1 LTATPRAESG
11 TATLK
16 AHASNAETSG
26 SRSARMSASLARN
39 WWTLGLR
46 GVAAVLFAIAVLSLP
61 SPTIAS
67 LVLLFAAYVA
77 ADGAFAILAGVR
89 TAQRGARCR
98 LLVLEGATN
107 LTATAAVLAW
117 PALAIAA
124 PFVRLVCAW
133 AVVTGALLLAAAHR
147 LSVPHGRWVL
157 VLAGTA
163 SAGWGAL
170 ATVADISDLRVIR
183 LWLVGYAVVFGGVL
197 LVLAGRLQRRH
208 RLASEPA

>member
-1 LTATPRAESG
+1 
-11 TATLK
+11 
-16 AHASNAETSG
+16 
-26 SRSARMSASLARN
+26 MSASLARN

-77 ADGAFAILAGVR
+77 ADGAFAIWAGMR
-89 TAQRGARCR
+89 PAQRGTRWR

-107 LTATAAVLAW
+107 LAAAAAVLAW

-124 PFVRLVCAW
+124 PFVDLVCAW
-133 AVVTGALLLAAAHR
+133 AVITGALLLAAAHR

-163 SAGWGAL
+163 SVCWGAL
-170 ATVADISDLRVIR
+170 ATVADISDLRVIQV
-183 LWLVGYAVVFGGVL
+183 WLVVYAVVFGGVL
-197 LVLAGRLQRRH
+197 LVLAGRLQRRQ
-208 RLASEPA
+208 RLASRQV